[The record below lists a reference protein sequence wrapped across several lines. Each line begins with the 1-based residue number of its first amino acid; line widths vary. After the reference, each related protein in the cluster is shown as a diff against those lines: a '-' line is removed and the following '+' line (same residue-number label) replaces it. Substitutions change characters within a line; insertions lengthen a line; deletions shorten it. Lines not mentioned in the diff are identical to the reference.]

1 MKKIFAVAI
10 AFLLCFSL
18 CSCSSEKTV
27 TVNVEI
33 DCSEI
38 IKNYDDLS
46 DELKSEK
53 YVPSNGIILE
63 ETSIE
68 VKEGA
73 SAVDVLKAISKEYNI
88 PIDVSAGYAKS
99 INHISEKSC
108 GEMSGWVYEI
118 NNEMYMDE
126 YKAKDGDLITWKFV
140 CSFDY

>member
-1 MKKIFAVAI
+1 MKRLFA
-10 AFLLCFSL
+10 LLITIVMCFCL
-18 CSCSSEKTV
+18 CSCGAAKTV
-27 TVNVEI
+27 AVKVEI

-46 DELKSEK
+46 PELKNEK
-53 YVPSNGIILE
+53 YVPSNGIILK
-63 ETSIE
+63 ETTIE

-73 SAVDVLKAISKEYNI
+73 SAVDILKAVSKEYNI

-118 NNEMYMDE
+118 NNEMFMDE

>member
-1 MKKIFAVAI
+1 MKKLFAIITV
-10 AFLLCFSL
+10 LLVCLSL
-18 CSCSSEKTV
+18 CSCSKEETV
-27 TVNVEI
+27 TVKVEI

-46 DELKSEK
+46 PELKSEK
-53 YVPSNGIILE
+53 YVPSNGIILK
-63 ETSIE
+63 ETAVE

-73 SAVDVLKAISKEYNI
+73 SAIDILKAVSKKYDI

-118 NNEMYMDE
+118 NNKMYMEE
-126 YKAKDGDLITWKFV
+126 YKAVDGDLITWKFV
-140 CSFDY
+140 CSFEY

>member
-1 MKKIFAVAI
+1 MKKLLAI
-10 AFLLCFSL
+10 ITALLVCFSL
-18 CSCSSEKTV
+18 CSCSGEKTV
-27 TVNVEI
+27 TVKVEI

-46 DELKSEK
+46 PELKSEK

-63 ETSIE
+63 ETTVE

-73 SAVDVLKAISKEYNI
+73 SAVDILKAVSKEHDI

-126 YKAKDGDLITWKFV
+126 YKAADGDLITWKFV
-140 CSFDY
+140 CSFEY